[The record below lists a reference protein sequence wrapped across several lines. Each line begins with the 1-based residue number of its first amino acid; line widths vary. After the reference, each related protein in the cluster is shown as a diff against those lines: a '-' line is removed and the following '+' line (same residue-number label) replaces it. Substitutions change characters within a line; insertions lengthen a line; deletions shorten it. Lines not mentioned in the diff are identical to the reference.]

1 MQNSVGGSAAPFFMF
16 GDDVQ
21 VDFATG
27 YGIHISAGGNHQFT
41 NRLYLHGDSTSTGSG
56 IYLGASVTA
65 GSCIFGGG
73 KVSNWSRY
81 GVETAVTMYGG
92 DFAFSDNDLGQISG
106 TVRRQTGHPPPVIDT
121 LMAATALEHDLY
133 LVTRNVRDVRH
144 SGAAVFNPWEDD
156 PNSAPLL
163 PRPRRRRQLQV

>member
-1 MQNSVGGSAAPFFMF
+1 
-16 GDDVQ
+16 
-21 VDFATG
+21 
-27 YGIHISAGGNHQFT
+27 
-41 NRLYLHGDSTSTGSG
+41 L
-56 IYLGASVTA
+56 AS
-65 GSCIFGGG
+65 
-73 KVSNWSRY
+73 R
-81 GVETAVTMYGG
+81 
-92 DFAFSDNDLGQISG
+92 FSDRLISVSDAVVRRWGTISG